1 MALRWLS
8 TNDVVLDAMYLLA
21 DGSWEP
27 DAVDATWARL
37 GWPTPAGGSVSR
49 SVFELDDCTFWG
61 GGSWIIADSSEGH
74 RIDGFFSP
82 VAWHY
87 DPDDEDDDD
96 LRELVRECVTGD
108 ARQAFAGLHD
118 PGVRAV
124 AGDLLPPT
132 SGRRHPE
139 VEWLADVDAGRPDFD
154 AAWRHACAAV
164 SQRLGPPTRVTTDS
178 LDDHEAT
185 WRLGPRQLR
194 VEQSD
199 DFDSMSTY
207 DAIYVWLEPYR

>member
-1 MALRWLS
+1 MARYDRRDYRAGSRFARGTHALALRWLS

-87 DPDDEDDDD
+87 DPDDE
-96 LRELVRECVTGD
+96 
-108 ARQAFAGLHD
+108 
-118 PGVRAV
+118 
-124 AGDLLPPT
+124 
-132 SGRRHPE
+132 
-139 VEWLADVDAGRPDFD
+139 